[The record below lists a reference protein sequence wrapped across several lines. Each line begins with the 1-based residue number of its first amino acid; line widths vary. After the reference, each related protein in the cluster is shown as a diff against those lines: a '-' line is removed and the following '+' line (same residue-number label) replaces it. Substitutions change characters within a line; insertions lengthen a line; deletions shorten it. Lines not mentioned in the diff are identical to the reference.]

1 MKSEMAKD
9 PYRDNL
15 GPKPV
20 LTRKIPV
27 HARIV
32 AVMDGHLPDRGL
44 ELIVQRTRAV
54 SAGMVHELIG
64 SDEPGIVAGCVVNR
78 ISYLGFV
85 EILNAGVLSM
95 GDELR
100 VGDVLVGHLAG
111 FDYTH
116 MPNHMNIVI
125 SVPRALSGTDWQFE
139 LDQPVTFV
147 AADPIAAPEL
157 PAVVD

>member
-1 MKSEMAKD
+1 MAKD

-20 LTRKIPV
+20 LASKIPV

-32 AVMDGHLPDRGL
+32 AVMDGHFADRGL

-64 SDEPGIVAGCVVNR
+64 SDEPGIAAGSVVNR

-85 EILNAGVLSM
+85 EMLNAGVLSM

-100 VGDVLVGHLAG
+100 VGEVLVGHLAG

-125 SVPRALSGTDWQFE
+125 SVPRALSGTDRQFE
-139 LDQPVTFV
+139 LDQPVIFL
-147 AADPIAAPEL
+147 AANAP
-157 PAVVD
+157 PAVKGLAAEKPGS